1 MNHYDYLDAGLKIFG
16 LYDARDGV
24 CGCGDVECKAIYK
37 HPRISQWQR
46 VPAWSDAQIETM
58 EELGHFKT
66 GFGVLCDGLLVVDV
80 DPRNGGTIPE
90 FLDIEK
96 TFTVHTGGGG
106 WHIYYKAPVGVSL
119 VSHLETFKGVDF
131 KSSGFVVGAGS
142 MHASGACYES
152 HSGSPDAIA
161 DAPEELIRLL
171 ERPAYFRATVDDGQS
186 MDVTTDDIADMLQHC
201 DPSMGHDDWI
211 RIGMAIHH
219 ITMGTGFELWDDWS
233 RKSEKYPGW
242 PALDKRWQSFGR
254 SNGTLATLGTLLH
267 FAREGGY
274 VQSCEFVSEIFWN
287 DEEPTL
293 DELSDIDLNAPPG
306 FLGDLTKWVN
316 DQCLYPSEQ
325 IAVAAALQG
334 VSALSQGLY
343 NDEQDGISTNMIAMC
358 VAGSGTGKESILT
371 ALTEIMRAGGQT
383 RCMYGGFKSEQ
394 EIIRNLVRHRCS
406 TYTIDEMGILLGKV
420 ANAKKSGAHY
430 LEGVTGAIMSIYSK
444 ANSAFIPTGDAKA
457 EMAKS
462 VRDELAAVKKTLK
475 ETGIGAEKVQP
486 LEEQLRGIDDGIK
499 NPYLSIT
506 GFANPVTFDSLMTF
520 EMATNGLMARAM
532 IFQELETNPRRKD
545 GFKKRPMEFGMDMTL
560 KAISGGGGTIST
572 TPEARAML
580 NEVYERFH
588 AQAENE
594 KGRSGLE
601 AIPRRGYEIAAK
613 VSLILAIPT
622 GIRTGQMV
630 RYGYALALRDTQYK
644 VRLAYTNAYETRD
657 PLDALAVRITK
668 LVSQE
673 HGETR
678 AVIVNRCANYGR
690 KQVET
695 MIEQLISKGVLE
707 ERTDEQSRK
716 KSLKIY
722 LH

>member
-16 LYDARDGV
+16 LHGVGRDGV
-24 CGCGDVECKAIYK
+24 CGCGDAGCKAFYK

-58 EELGHFKT
+58 EELGHFAT

-80 DPRNGGTIPE
+80 DPRNGGAIPE
-90 FLDIEK
+90 FLDVEK
-96 TFTVHTGGGG
+96 TFTVQTGGGG

-119 VSHLETFKGVDF
+119 VTHLESFKGVDF

-142 MHASGACYES
+142 LHASGVDYAAL
-152 HSGSPDAIA
+152 HGSPDTIA
-161 DAPEELIRLL
+161 DAPEDLIKLL
-171 ERPAYFRATVDDGQS
+171 ERPAYFRSTVDDGQS
-186 MDVTTDDIADMLQHC
+186 MDVTAEDLAEMLSHC
-201 DPSMGHDDWI
+201 DYDCGYDDWI

-219 ITMGTGFELWDDWS
+219 TTMGTGFELWDDWS
-233 RKSEKYPGW
+233 RKSTKYPGW
-242 PALDKRWQSFGR
+242 PSLDKHWQSFGR
-254 SNGTLATLGTLLH
+254 GQALATLGTLLH
-267 FAREGGY
+267 LARLGGY

-293 DELSDIDLNAPPG
+293 DDLSDIDLNAPPC
-306 FLGDLTKWVN
+306 FLGELTRWVN

-325 IAVAAALQG
+325 LAVAAALQG
-334 VSALSQGLY
+334 ISALSQGKY
-343 NDEQDGISTNMIAMC
+343 SDEQDSISTNMIAMC

-371 ALTEIMRAGGQT
+371 ALTELMRSGGQT
-383 RCMYGGFKSEQ
+383 RSMYGSFKSEQ
-394 EIIRNLVRHRCS
+394 EIIRNLVRDRCS
-406 TYTIDEMGILLGKV
+406 TYVVDEMGIMLGKV

-444 ANSAFIPTGDAKA
+444 ANSAYIPSGDAKA

-462 VRDELAAVKKTLK
+462 ARDELAAVKKMMK
-475 ETGIGAEKVQP
+475 ETGQGAEKIAP
-486 LEEQLRGIDDGIK
+486 LEEQLRNIDDGIK
-499 NPYLSIT
+499 KPYLSIT

-532 IFQELETNPRRKD
+532 IFQELETNPRRKEC
-545 GFKKRPMEFGMDMTL
+545 FKKRQMEFGMDMTL
-560 KAISGGGGTIST
+560 KAVASGGGVIST
-572 TPEARAML
+572 TPEARALL

-613 VSLILAIPT
+613 VSLILAIPS
-622 GIRTGQMV
+622 GIRTEQMV

-644 VRLAYTNAYETRD
+644 VRLAYTNTYETRD
-657 PLDALAVRITK
+657 PMDALAVRITK
-668 LVSQE
+668 LVSKD

-678 AVIVNRCANYGR
+678 AVIINRCASHNR
-690 KQVET
+690 KQVEA
-695 MIEQLISKGVLE
+695 MIEQLISKGVLD
-707 ERTDEQSRK
+707 ERIDEASRK

-722 LH
+722 LQ